1 MAVPIFY
8 LPRSPSIIINT
19 DATLADATR
28 KAVAYN
34 NSVGDRF
41 ADFFLD
47 VEYETSLPTAG
58 AIIGELFLLPGDGA
72 GTEEFAEGGDG
83 TIGSNVDP
91 QKIHQ
96 VGFFETRNPSLTV
109 NEILVIP
116 AVQLYPANGRVVIKN
131 VAGRAYGATWELRIR
146 PYTEQI

>member
-1 MAVPIFY
+1 MAAPIIY
-8 LPRSPSIIINT
+8 LPRTPSIIMDTN
-19 DATLADATR
+19 ATLSDPGR

-34 NSVGDRF
+34 NSNGDQY

-58 AIIGELFLLPGDGA
+58 AIVGELFLLPGDGA

-83 TIGSNVDP
+83 TVGSNVDP

-109 NEILVIP
+109 IETLVIA
-116 AVQLYPANGRVVIKN
+116 AVQLYPANGRIVIKN
-131 VAGRAYGATWELRIR
+131 VAGRPYGALWELRIR
-146 PYTEQI
+146 PYTLQV